1 MFRPA
6 TRSRPAAP
14 IPPMR
19 DPSRAAPSPSPLS
32 PPYAWT
38 AEDEER
44 ELVETMT
51 ALPLHEP
58 REQPRCKSPTV
69 HLLVDVPMHLST
81 HAHSQSREGALAA
94 TPLARLLRELDVG
107 DVKAV
112 RLLDGGDL
120 LAGGDVVGAI
130 VTIADASPGALERV
144 RGAGLSAAS
153 VTEEQMCAASQTGK
167 RPPVETTAARTDGG
181 ADPRAHWRILDTPRR
196 SNTARTSASPRP
208 GQPGTALSPVTW
220 DEAAGGDASNYSR
233 RRTLEFESRG
243 GIGREAAV
251 PSSPFDP
258 LTWSEREGA
267 TNPPPVNTGTLFG
280 RTDHASDRGS
290 IGGGLFGAT
299 SR

>member
-1 MFRPA
+1 M
-6 TRSRPAAP
+6 AAP
-14 IPPMR
+14 T
-19 DPSRAAPSPSPLS
+19 PSPLS

-38 AEDEER
+38 AQDEER
-44 ELVETMT
+44 ELVDAMT
-51 ALPLHEP
+51 ASPLQE
-58 REQPRCKSPTV
+58 PRCKSPTV

-112 RLLDGGDL
+112 RLLDGWGALGGNL
-120 LAGGDVVGAI
+120 LTGGDVVGAI

-258 LTWSEREGA
+258 LTWREREGA
-267 TNPPPVNTGTLFG
+267 TNPPPVHTGALFG
-280 RTDHASDRGS
+280 RADHASDRGS
-290 IGGGLFGAT
+290 SGGGLFGAT